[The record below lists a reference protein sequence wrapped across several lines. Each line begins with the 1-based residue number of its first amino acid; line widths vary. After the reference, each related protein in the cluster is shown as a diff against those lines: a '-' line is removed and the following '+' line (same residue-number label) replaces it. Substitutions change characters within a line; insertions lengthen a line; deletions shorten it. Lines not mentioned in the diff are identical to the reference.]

1 MIDRLVLGSGSF
13 VQTIVDALREKPGS
27 VCVGTSD
34 RSLAT
39 TFREIGVDAET
50 LDPTDEAALSAL
62 DSDIVFVLQ
71 DSEQANREAARAVR
85 NALPEAYLL
94 VYAGENDLSHGASL
108 EGIADRVVDPGR
120 ATAARLVDQVG
131 DDGQQLQ
138 QLWQVLSGIDRLA
151 IVAHDNPDPDAI
163 ASGVALAEL
172 ADAADCEAEV
182 CYYGNISHQENRAFV
197 NLLDLD
203 LRNVDGGETLSE
215 FDGIALVDHSRPGVN
230 DQVSPDTDVDIV
242 IDHHPPR
249 SPVDARFVDLRSSV
263 GATSTLL
270 VEYLDRFG
278 MTISENIATALL
290 FGIHID
296 TRSFSRE
303 VSGED
308 FEAAATLLATANLD
322 TLERIESPSVTAQTL
337 DTMARSIRHRQVEDG
352 VLLSFVGS
360 LSERDALAQAADHLL
375 TLEGITT
382 TLVYGVM
389 DGTIYASARSSDP
402 HLDIGETLRGA
413 FDHLG
418 SAGGH
423 ADMAG
428 AQFDLGVFGGVED
441 DNSLRG
447 VLEASITG
455 PFLEAAEASTRP
467 ETSDIYTSDA
477 AMTERYVVTPPAPPE
492 GDESTTDDSP
502 GQGSSESP
510 DDETE

>member
-1 MIDRLVLGSGSF
+1 MVDRLVLGSSSL
-13 VQTIVDALREKPGS
+13 VQTVVDAVREKPGT

-39 TFREIGVDAET
+39 TFREIGIDAEM
-50 LDPTDEAALSAL
+50 LDPTDETALAALDPDL
-62 DSDIVFVLQ
+62 VFVLQ
-71 DSEQANREAARAVR
+71 DSLQANREAALAVR

-94 VYAGENDLSHGASL
+94 VYAGEDDLSHGASL

-120 ATAARLVDQVG
+120 ATATRLVDQIG
-131 DDGQQLQ
+131 ENGRQLK

-151 IVAHDNPDPDAI
+151 VVAHDNPDPDAI
-163 ASGVALAEL
+163 ASGVALGEL
-172 ADAADCEAEV
+172 ADAAGCEAAV

-197 NLLDLD
+197 NLLGLD
-203 LRNVDGGETLSE
+203 LQQLEAGETLSE

-230 DQVSPDTDVDIV
+230 DQLSPDTDVDIV

-278 MTISENIATALL
+278 LTLGENTATALL
-290 FGIHID
+290 FGIHVD

-303 VSGED
+303 VSGAD
-308 FEAAATLLATANLD
+308 FEAAATLLPSANLD
-322 TLERIESPSVTAQTL
+322 TLERIESPSVSAQTL
-337 DTMARSIRHRQVEDG
+337 GTLADAIRHRQVENG

-360 LSERDALAQAADHLL
+360 LSERDALAQAADRLL
-375 TLEGITT
+375 TLEGIST

-389 DGTIYASARSSDP
+389 DRTVYASARSSDP
-402 HLDIGETLRGA
+402 DLDIGETLREV

-428 AQFDLGVFGGVED
+428 AQFDLGVFGAVD
-441 DNSLRG
+441 DDDSLRE
-447 VLEASITG
+447 VVEASITG
-455 PFLEAAEASTRP
+455 PFLEVA
-467 ETSDIYTSDA
+467 ETSTGPDAGDVYTTGTVTS
-477 AMTERYVVTPPAPPE
+477 ERYVVTPPAPPD
-492 GDESTTDDSP
+492 GDEPDADEADADDS
-502 GQGSSESP
+502 
-510 DDETE
+510 